1 MAPST
6 PVSMA
11 AKLSLLLILVAVL
24 VIGSEA
30 ISKGRKLKETKM
42 VFYMHDYETGTNI
55 SAIPVA
61 GNPLKKWF
69 ILEFGTII
77 AIDDA
82 ATVAIERN
90 STQIARLQGM
100 YVNSAKDGTDL
111 HWLVSIVF
119 TNKAYNGSTLEI
131 QGANREFQ
139 KYREVSVVS
148 GTGLF
153 RFARGYATLETVL
166 LDLDNLNA
174 IVSSGPIRFL
184 VNEEELVASVI
195 NTALKSY
202 ARQGRLPV
210 LGSDLNNFHLYCSNA
225 GFDGSEAISKGR
237 KLKETKMVFYMHD
250 YETGTNI
257 SAIPVAGN
265 PLKKW
270 FVLEFGTII
279 AIDDA
284 ATVAIERNSTQIAR
298 LQGMYVNSAKDGTDL
313 HWLVSI
319 VFTNKA
325 YNGSTL
331 EIQGAN
337 REFQKYR
344 EVSVVSGTGLFR
356 FARGY
361 ATLETVLLDL
371 DNLNAIVRWNLTV
384 LHY

>member
-30 ISKGRKLKETKM
+30 IAQGRKLKETNM

-82 ATVAIERN
+82 ATVAFERN
-90 STQIARLQGM
+90 STEIGRLQGM

-111 HWLVSIVF
+111 HWLVS
-119 TNKAYNGSTLEI
+119 L
-131 QGANREFQ
+131 
-139 KYREVSVVS
+139 
-148 GTGLF
+148 
-153 RFARGYATLETVL
+153 
-166 LDLDNLNA
+166 
-174 IVSSGPIRFL
+174 
-184 VNEEELVASVI
+184 
-195 NTALKSY
+195 
-202 ARQGRLPV
+202 
-210 LGSDLNNFHLYCSNA
+210 
-225 GFDGSEAISKGR
+225 
-237 KLKETKMVFYMHD
+237 
-250 YETGTNI
+250 
-257 SAIPVAGN
+257 
-265 PLKKW
+265 
-270 FVLEFGTII
+270 
-279 AIDDA
+279 
-284 ATVAIERNSTQIAR
+284 
-298 LQGMYVNSAKDGTDL
+298 
-313 HWLVSI
+313 

>member
-1 MAPST
+1 
-6 PVSMA
+6 
-11 AKLSLLLILVAVL
+11 
-24 VIGSEA
+24 
-30 ISKGRKLKETKM
+30 
-42 VFYMHDYETGTNI
+42 
-55 SAIPVA
+55 
-61 GNPLKKWF
+61 
-69 ILEFGTII
+69 
-77 AIDDA
+77 
-82 ATVAIERN
+82 
-90 STQIARLQGM
+90 
-100 YVNSAKDGTDL
+100 
-111 HWLVSIVF
+111 
-119 TNKAYNGSTLEI
+119 
-131 QGANREFQ
+131 
-139 KYREVSVVS
+139 
-148 GTGLF
+148 
-153 RFARGYATLETVL
+153 
-166 LDLDNLNA
+166 
-174 IVSSGPIRFL
+174 
-184 VNEEELVASVI
+184 
-195 NTALKSY
+195 
-202 ARQGRLPV
+202 
-210 LGSDLNNFHLYCSNA
+210 
-225 GFDGSEAISKGR
+225 
-237 KLKETKMVFYMHD
+237 MVFYMHD

-361 ATLETVLLDL
+361 AILETVLLDL